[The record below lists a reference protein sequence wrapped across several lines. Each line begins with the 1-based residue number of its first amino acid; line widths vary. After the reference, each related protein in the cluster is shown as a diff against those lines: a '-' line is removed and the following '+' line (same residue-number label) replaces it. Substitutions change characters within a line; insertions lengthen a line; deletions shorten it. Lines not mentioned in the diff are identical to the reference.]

1 MTPPTLTAAELASL
15 REMVKYSYS
24 SAILDAGIELYGRH
38 ADIFTKAR
46 RLLPDYDVD
55 EIKAMPFMHK
65 LRDDLGAFTLATV
78 ILPDGTQTPREEIYW
93 RIVRPNEPSDVG
105 PAHRDRDFHAQYGI
119 LEGVD
124 TRKVWIPLWA
134 EENCGLR
141 VHDTIVWEP
150 GTMAV
155 FDADTV
161 HQGVVNRGKSA
172 RVSMEITLV
181 LA

>member
-1 MTPPTLTAAELASL
+1 MTPPTLTAVELHRL
-15 REMVKYSYS
+15 REMVEYRYYE
-24 SAILDAGIELYGRH
+24 AIIESRIELYGKH

-46 RLLPDYDVD
+46 RLLPDVEVS
-55 EIKAMPFMHK
+55 EIKAMPFMGK
-65 LRDDLGAFTLATV
+65 LHDELGAFTLAKV

-124 TRKVWIPLWA
+124 TRKVWIPLWC

-141 VHDTIVWEP
+141 VGDTIVWQP

-172 RVSMEITLV
+172 RVSMEMTLV